1 VNHRVAEGGESPASA
16 GFCEHAGETR
26 GQDPMIR
33 IRNNMPI
40 VKIMDQE
47 AIRRAVLRMAHE
59 ILEKN
64 KGVDHL
70 ALVGIRTRG
79 VILAQRLKKA
89 IKDIEAVEVQTGILD
104 ITLYRDDLTL
114 VGTKPLVR
122 ETLIDFDITD
132 LKIVLVDD
140 VFFTGRTIRAGLDA
154 LVDFGRPASIQLAVL
169 VDRGHRELP
178 IRADFVGKNIPT
190 TKTQNVQV
198 ILGESDGKTDEV
210 IVED

>member
-1 VNHRVAEGGESPASA
+1 MAN
-16 GFCEHAGETR
+16 
-26 GQDPMIR
+26 
-33 IRNNMPI
+33 

-70 ALVGIRTRG
+70 AFVGIRTRG

-89 IKDIEAVEVQTGILD
+89 IKDIEAVDVPTGILD
-104 ITLYRDDLTL
+104 ITLYRDDLGL
-114 VGTKPLVR
+114 GRAKPIVR
-122 ETLIDFDITD
+122 ETLIGFDIKD
-132 LKIVLVDD
+132 MKIVLVDD
-140 VFFTGRTIRAGLDA
+140 VFFTGRTIRAGLNA
-154 LVDFGRPASIQLAVL
+154 LVDFGRPAIIQLAVL

-190 TKTQNVQV
+190 TKNQDVHV
-198 ILGESDGKTDEV
+198 VLGESDGKTDEV